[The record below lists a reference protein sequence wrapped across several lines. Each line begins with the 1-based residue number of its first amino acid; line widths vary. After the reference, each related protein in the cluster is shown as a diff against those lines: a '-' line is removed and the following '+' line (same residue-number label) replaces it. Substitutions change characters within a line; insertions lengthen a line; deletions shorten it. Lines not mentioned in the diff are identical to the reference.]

1 METLGAVVFAAT
13 NGAPIIVGPD
23 WIGPTTTP
31 VYRPSATAFRRNT
44 RVRGRVL
51 RLALDCGPAANP
63 RDRYE

>member
-23 WIGPTTTP
+23 RIGPTTTP
-31 VYRPSATAFRRNT
+31 VYRPSATAFRRT

-51 RLALDCGPAANP
+51 RLALDYGPAANP
-63 RDRYE
+63 RDRYDW